1 MTALAWLLAGA
12 IPGAVLTWR
21 LATAKAARVR
31 ARDLAAMRREITQ
44 WQEAAERARAEAA
57 RVAHEAK
64 TWAAGC
70 KQGREDVISIVP
82 LLMAAQ
88 QRQANTLRAAAD
100 DGS

>member
-1 MTALAWLLAGA
+1 MTTLTWLLAGV
-12 IPGAVLTWR
+12 ILGVVLTWR
-21 LATAKAARVR
+21 LAMAKVARVR
-31 ARDLAAMRREITQ
+31 AHDLAAMRREINQ
-44 WQEAAERARAEAA
+44 WQEAAERARAETAQ
-57 RVAHEAK
+57 VAHEAE

-88 QRQANTLRAAAD
+88 QRQADTLQAAAD